1 MVKERKTGDH
11 YVSKIRWWKRPSTAR
26 KKHLGQRIWRI
37 FRLLYVLLV
46 RMDASPHQIAFGFSV
61 GIILGVFPSFGLGG
75 PVAIL
80 LAFLFRLNKAS
91 TILGAMIMNPITT
104 VPIWTVSAFIGSV
117 IWSADFQFILEE
129 AKSGRIFKALSYS
142 TMVYMTG
149 NLILAAAMALVAYG
163 LVYFFVGRYQKVK
176 ALRRRNRS
184 INDCNS
190 RGEDR

>member
-1 MVKERKTGDH
+1 MVEERKAKDID
-11 YVSKIRWWKRPSTAR
+11 VKKIRWLRRPGTAR

-46 RMDASPHQIAFGFSV
+46 RLDASPHQVAFGFAV

-75 PVAIL
+75 PIAIA
-80 LAFLFRLNKAS
+80 LAFLFRLNKAA

-129 AKSGRIFKALSYS
+129 TKSGRIFKALSYS

-149 NLILAAAMALVAYG
+149 NLILAGAMALAAYG
-163 LVYFFVGRYQKVK
+163 LVFYFTRRYQIAK
-176 ALRRRNRS
+176 AKRRAAKY
-184 INDCNS
+184 INQ
-190 RGEDR
+190 